1 MVAPPGQPLQ
11 GLVEGHVGELPAEIL
26 PAHALPGLGLVLLE
40 VRCPHGAPLLPGPF
54 ARSEAHEIEGAR
66 TQRRRFPVDH
76 DDSPGRAAASQHD
89 VLTEELPVDH
99 GPRQRVEPVD
109 AFGIAVEPAPDELA
123 FPGVEIGQD
132 LLDALDTPT
141 VMRVVVPG
149 EKARLRLP

>member
-40 VRCPHGAPLLPGPF
+40 VRRPHGAPLLPGPF

-76 DDSPGRAAASQHD
+76 DDSPGRAASSQHD
-89 VLTEELPVDH
+89 VLSEELPVDH
-99 GPRQRVEPVD
+99 RPRQRVEPVD
-109 AFGIAVEPAPDELA
+109 AFGVAVDPASDERA
-123 FPGVEIGQD
+123 FPSVEMGQD
-132 LLDALDTPT
+132 LLDALDTLT
-141 VMRVVVPG
+141 VMRAVVPG
-149 EKARLRLP
+149 KEPRLSLR